1 MFEDLLREGD
11 LSKTLAELQG
21 RVRKDP
27 SNAKL
32 RTFLFQ
38 VLSVDGSWDRAL
50 TQLKVVGDLEAASLP
65 MVQTYREALQCEALR
80 TAVFAGERSPL
91 LFGEPERWMALL
103 LEALRLSANGAV
115 AQSQA
120 IRAEAFDLAPT
131 SSGTIEGAGF
141 ETQSFAWLAD
151 ADPRLGPM
159 VEAIINGRYY
169 WLPLNRLKRIDIEAP
184 EDLRD
189 VVWSPAHLTL
199 TTGGETVALLPTRY
213 PGSELAEDPAVR
225 LARRTD
231 WVDQGE
237 DLFVGLG
244 QRMFAADTGEYSIM
258 DVRRIVIDA
267 PDA

>member
-11 LSKTLAELQG
+11 LSKTLTELQG
-21 RVRKDP
+21 RIRKDP

-38 VLSVDGSWDRAL
+38 LLSVDGNWDRAL
-50 TQLKVVGDLEAASLP
+50 TQLKVVGDIEAASLP

-91 LFGEPERWMALL
+91 LFGEPQHWMALL

-115 AQSQA
+115 AQSQE
-120 IRAEAFDLAPT
+120 IRAQAFDLAPT
-131 SSGTIEGAGF
+131 STGNIEGAGF
-141 ETQSFAWLAD
+141 EAQPFAWLAD

-169 WLPLNRLKRIDIEAP
+169 WLPLNRLRQIDIEAP

-189 VVWSPAHLTL
+189 VVWLPAHLTL
-199 TTGGETVALLPTRY
+199 TTGGETVALLSTRY
-213 PGSELAEDPAVR
+213 PGSELAKDPALR

-231 WVDQGE
+231 WIDQGE
-237 DLFVGLG
+237 DLFIGLG
-244 QRMFAADTGEYSIM
+244 QRMFASDAGEYPIM
-258 DVRRIVIDA
+258 DVRRIVIDV

>member
-27 SNAKL
+27 SNAQL

-38 VLSVDGSWDRAL
+38 LLSVEGSWDRAL
-50 TQLKVVGDLEAASLP
+50 TQLKVVGELDAGALP

-80 TAVFAGERSPL
+80 AAVFAGERSPL

-115 AQSQA
+115 AQSQEV
-120 IRAEAFDLAPT
+120 RAEAFELAPT
-131 SSGTIEGAGF
+131 STGAIEGAGF
-141 ETQSFAWLAD
+141 DTQSFAWLAD
-151 ADPRLGPM
+151 ADVRLGPM
-159 VEAIINGRYY
+159 IEAIVNGRYY
-169 WLPLNRLKRIDIEAP
+169 WLPLNRLQRIEIEAP
-184 EDLRD
+184 QDLRD
-189 VVWSPAHLTL
+189 VVWLPAQLTL

-213 PGSELAEDPAVR
+213 PGSERAEETALR

-237 DLFVGLG
+237 EMFTGLG
-244 QRMFAADTGEYSIM
+244 QRMFAADIGEYPIM

-267 PDA
+267 PGA

>member
-38 VLSVDGSWDRAL
+38 LLSVEGNWDRAL

-80 TAVFAGERSPL
+80 TSVFAGERSPL

-141 ETQSFAWLAD
+141 ETQPFAWLAD

-169 WLPLNRLKRIDIEAP
+169 WLPLNRVQRIDVEAP

-189 VVWSPAHLTL
+189 VVWLPAHITL

-213 PGSELAEDPAVR
+213 PGSELAEDPALR

-231 WVDQGE
+231 WVDRGE
-237 DLFVGLG
+237 DLFTGLG

>member
-1 MFEDLLREGD
+1 MFEDLLRDGD

-38 VLSVDGSWDRAL
+38 LLSVDGSWDRAL
-50 TQLKVVGDLEAASLP
+50 TQLKVVGDLEATSLA

-120 IRAEAFDLAPT
+120 VRAEAFDLAPT

-141 ETQSFAWLAD
+141 ETQAFAWLAD

-169 WLPLNRLKRIDIEAP
+169 WLPLNRVQRIDIEAP

-189 VVWSPAHLTL
+189 VVWLPAHLTL

-213 PGSELAEDPAVR
+213 PGSERAEDPALR

-231 WVDQGE
+231 WVDRGE
-237 DLFVGLG
+237 DLFTGLG